1 MNSKWWFR
9 GSSGPVS
16 CSCQTSVWRLRGAGN
31 GLLRPLLGRPMATA
45 ARACAPA
52 HGPVHTGRPSTGF
65 PGVCLRVSPCVVV
78 PRCVCHR
85 RVCPCDRV
93 RVQSF
98 RICDPGPPLNGRPSG
113 VADHRGLLRARWL
126 GEAPCVCMCRYGGRR
141 ARGHRERTPRSV
153 ARGRHGGTRA
163 GVCVTLGASSLWA
176 TVLLS
181 AATAEG
187 CATLRQASPGV
198 LSACEP
204 TPCFTTTR
212 LALGLPSTG
221 GSHPYAPLAPH
232 PCVRRGSERAF
243 GRRVCCPPS
252 SHSSSQEISAL
263 CPALRGHGGSR
274 EMR

>member
-31 GLLRPLLGRPMATA
+31 GLLRPLLGRPMAAA

-65 PGVCLRVSPCVVV
+65 RVFACVCLLASSSLG
-78 PRCVCHR
+78 VCHR

-93 RVQSF
+93 RV
-98 RICDPGPPLNGRPSG
+98 
-113 VADHRGLLRARWL
+113 RAS
-126 GEAPCVCMCRYGGRR
+126 ESAI
-141 ARGHRERTPRSV
+141 
-153 ARGRHGGTRA
+153 RGR
-163 GVCVTLGASSLWA
+163 L
-176 TVLLS
+176 
-181 AATAEG
+181 
-187 CATLRQASPGV
+187 
-198 LSACEP
+198 
-204 TPCFTTTR
+204 
-212 LALGLPSTG
+212 STG
-221 GSHPYAPLAPH
+221 GPLGLRITGGSCVLGGSVKPRVCACAKGTVGALGRTAKKPNAPLAPH
-232 PCVRRGSERAF
+232 PCVRRGSERAC
-243 GRRVCCPPS
+243 GRRVSCPPS

>member
-31 GLLRPLLGRPMATA
+31 GLLRPLLGRRWPLQPGRVPRRTVPFT
-45 ARACAPA
+45 RAVPPPA
-52 HGPVHTGRPSTGF
+52 SGCLLACVSLRRRPSVCVTG
-65 PGVCLRVSPCVVV
+65 GC
-78 PRCVCHR
+78 
-85 RVCPCDRV
+85 V
-93 RVQSF
+93 RVTVCVYRASESAIRAALQ
-98 RICDPGPPLNGRPSG
+98 RAASG

-126 GEAPCVCMCRYGGRR
+126 GEAPCVCMRRYGGRR
-141 ARGHRERTPRSV
+141 ARRHREKTPRSV

-163 GVCVTLGASSLWA
+163 GVCVTLGASCFGLLFCYPPRRWRVARPSARPAPVFSRLVSRHPASQRRVSPWA
-176 TVLLS
+176 
-181 AATAEG
+181 
-187 CATLRQASPGV
+187 P
-198 LSACEP
+198 P
-204 TPCFTTTR
+204 F
-212 LALGLPSTG
+212 TG

-263 CPALRGHGGSR
+263 CPTLCGHGGSR

>member
-1 MNSKWWFR
+1 
-9 GSSGPVS
+9 
-16 CSCQTSVWRLRGAGN
+16 
-31 GLLRPLLGRPMATA
+31 MAAA

-65 PGVCLRVSPCVVV
+65 RVFACVCLLASSSLG
-78 PRCVCHR
+78 VCHR

-113 VADHRGLLRARWL
+113 VADHRGLLRARWP
-126 GEAPCVCMCRYGGRR
+126 GEAPCVCACAVTGVG
-141 ARGHRERTPRSV
+141 V
-153 ARGRHGGTRA
+153 LGGTAKER
-163 GVCVTLGASSLWA
+163 LGRWLGGG
-176 TVLLS
+176 TVGPALGCALPWGPLGLLFCYPPRRWRV
-181 AATAEG
+181 G
-187 CATLRQASPGV
+187 ATLRQASPGV

-212 LALGLPSTG
+212 LAFGAHRSLG